1 MVTASKRM
9 EDSTKNKKERK
20 GVRGKPT
27 VSLYS
32 RLYKNKSASSL
43 KTVNG

>member
-1 MVTASKRM
+1 MITANKQM
-9 EDSTKNKKERK
+9 EVFTKIKKERK

-32 RLYKNKSASSL
+32 EDLRFPPTLL
-43 KTVNG
+43 